1 LSLKGLPPAGGQGA
15 EVAMQMARC
24 KHGAAR
30 FMNYQKLHQ
39 SGLPAALKET
49 LRSSAVGVCYPLT
62 SPTRTMLDLSD
73 ESR

>member
-1 LSLKGLPPAGGQGA
+1 LKGLPPAGGQGA

-49 LRSSAVGVCYPLT
+49 LRSSAVGVPKFHIKKAA
-62 SPTRTMLDLSD
+62 SPIDMGAS
-73 ESR
+73 SY